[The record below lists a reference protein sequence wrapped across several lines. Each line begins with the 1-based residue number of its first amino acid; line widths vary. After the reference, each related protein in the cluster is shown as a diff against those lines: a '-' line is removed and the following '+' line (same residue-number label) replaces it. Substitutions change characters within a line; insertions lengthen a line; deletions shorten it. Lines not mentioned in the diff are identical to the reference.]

1 MTLGLLTSFQIQQ
14 KITIPERKPLT
25 KWTFSVFTKLWSL
38 YIYNGI
44 LFSHKKN
51 EILPFAAK

>member
-1 MTLGLLTSFQIQQ
+1 MTLGLLTSFQIQH